1 MCTLDNNDNP
11 TSQSFHDF
19 FVYFSFI
26 FPRVTLHCKIYLIG
40 CTVAFPVW
48 MFDIIL
54 K

>member
-11 TSQSFHDF
+11 HHEVSVIF
-19 FVYFSFI
+19 FFI
-26 FPRVTLHCKIYLIG
+26 FLFIFHVLHYTVRYLIG
-40 CTVAFPVW
+40 SCTVAFPVW